1 MKRLQT
7 RLALILSLVL
17 FTATLLP
24 LLLFYAL
31 SESGLVEATYVS
43 ELSETDAVN
52 PNLQWLLDAPVQNEE
67 EIPFITSR
75 IGANVWGGESN
86 QPFPLERR
94 IDIVRDPE
102 TGLLHLELPVN
113 PGVVSLESR
122 TFKFRV
128 DLPAWLAL
136 GSLAISG
143 LLLGIL
149 ISVFLSRSI
158 TRPLSNLVEA
168 AQAIEHRQ
176 LGFRVKTRGSQ
187 ELQELA
193 SSFNR
198 MADAL
203 ERSETIR
210 RNLTADVAHE
220 LRTPLTVLEGTLRAL
235 LDGLRKVD
243 ETEIAQLYEQTRH
256 LNHLVDDLRELSLA
270 EAGQLPL
277 HLQPVDL
284 TALSREAVLD
294 FKDVA
299 RHNKIRLSAE
309 IQDDLHHPA
318 LDPHRVRQV
327 LHNLLSNAIK
337 HTRPQGAIKLIAQKD
352 MKTNAIALSVTDN
365 GEGIA
370 AADLE
375 NIFTRFYRA
384 GESRSRDQGGSGL
397 GLAIVKAVVEA
408 QSGKV
413 TASSPGIGQ
422 GSVFT
427 ISIPCPSPND
437 YP

>member
-1 MKRLQT
+1 MKKLQT
-7 RLALILSLVL
+7 RLALILGVVL

-24 LLLFYAL
+24 LLLFYVL
-31 SESGLVEATYVS
+31 SVSGLVEATYVS
-43 ELSETDAVN
+43 ELHETDLADS
-52 PNLQWLLDAPVQNEE
+52 NLQWLLDAPLQKAEDMTLE
-67 EIPFITSR
+67 TGR
-75 IGANVWGGESN
+75 IGANVWGGEGDL
-86 QPFPLERR
+86 PVPLEGR
-94 IDIVRDPE
+94 IDIVRGPE
-102 TGLLHLELPVN
+102 LGRIHFELPVN
-113 PGVVSLESR
+113 PGVVALDSQ

-136 GSLAISG
+136 GSLSLFG

-149 ISVFLSRSI
+149 LSVFLSRSI
-158 TRPLSNLVEA
+158 TRPVSRLVDA

-176 LGFRVKTRGSQ
+176 LGYRVKIQGSK
-187 ELQELA
+187 ELLDLA
-193 SSFNR
+193 RSFNS
-198 MADAL
+198 MAEEL
-203 ERSETIR
+203 ERSEAIR

-220 LRTPLTVLEGTLRAL
+220 LRTPLTVLEGNLRAL
-235 LDGLRKVD
+235 LDGVRKLD
-243 ETEIAQLYEQTRH
+243 ETEIVQLYEQTCH

-294 FKDVA
+294 FKDIA

-309 IQDDLHHPA
+309 IQDGLQHPA

-337 HTRPQGAIKLIAQKD
+337 HTRSRGAIKLIAQKD

-384 GESRSRDQGGSGL
+384 RESRSRDQGGSGL

-413 TASSPGIGQ
+413 TASSPGIGR

-437 YP
+437 HP